1 MFNLNLKSLYTIL
14 QLPYC
19 LCIVNRD
26 LVLTP
31 KQGLQLSGKRIFYE
45 ESFNSD
51 NSNNAVIHHNDSE
64 TAALVGTR
72 PWERTLKH
80 VTYLTLFTNAAN
92 GIITGNFR

>member
-1 MFNLNLKSLYTIL
+1 MQF
-14 QLPYC
+14 PYC
-19 LCIVNRD
+19 LGIVNRD

-45 ESFNSD
+45 ENNNNESLHLKNSTTV
-51 NSNNAVIHHNDSE
+51 NAAD
-64 TAALVGTR
+64 AR

-80 VTYLTLFTNAAN
+80 VTYLTLFTNAVN

>member
-1 MFNLNLKSLYTIL
+1 M
-14 QLPYC
+14 QLPRHF
-19 LCIVNRD
+19 CIVNRD

-31 KQGLQLSGKRIFYE
+31 KQGLQLSGKRIFYDE
-45 ESFNSD
+45 ENSSHD
-51 NSNNAVIHHNDSE
+51 TTAVAHHNDSV
-64 TAALVGTR
+64 TALGTR

>member
-1 MFNLNLKSLYTIL
+1 M
-14 QLPYC
+14 PYC
-19 LCIVNRD
+19 SSIVNRD

-45 ESFNSD
+45 ESFINE
-51 NSNNAVIHHNDSE
+51 NNALHRNDSVE
-64 TAALVGTR
+64 TAGTR
-72 PWERTLKH
+72 PWERALKH

>member
-1 MFNLNLKSLYTIL
+1 MPYSLA
-14 QLPYC
+14 
-19 LCIVNRD
+19 IVNRD

-45 ESFNSD
+45 EST
-51 NSNNAVIHHNDSE
+51 NNDLLHNND
-64 TAALVGTR
+64 TAGTR

-80 VTYLTLFTNAAN
+80 VTYLTLFTNDPN

>member
-1 MFNLNLKSLYTIL
+1 MPSSSW
-14 QLPYC
+14 
-19 LCIVNRD
+19 CIVNRD

-45 ESFNSD
+45 ESYNNDNIAGLLHNNS
-51 NSNNAVIHHNDSE
+51 SE
-64 TAALVGTR
+64 GELVAR

>member
-1 MFNLNLKSLYTIL
+1 MKSIL
-14 QLPYC
+14 QFPYC

-45 ESFNSD
+45 ENNNYESPSFHK
-51 NSNNAVIHHNDSE
+51 NNTTDHAVE
-64 TAALVGTR
+64 AR

>member
-1 MFNLNLKSLYTIL
+1 MKSIL
-14 QLPYC
+14 QLPYG

-45 ESFNSD
+45 ESNTNESSFHKNGTSD
-51 NSNNAVIHHNDSE
+51 HATEV
-64 TAALVGTR
+64 R